1 MTDTALNG
9 DMQHPTPGS
18 STSSG
23 DHGCPRAAPCSASSP
38 RIEVSDLTIAY
49 NGEPAVVDVD
59 LRLPPGSVCGLV
71 GMNGAGKSTLFKA
84 LMGFVNP
91 LRGQIHI
98 DGLPVVEAQRRQLI
112 AYVPQSEQVD
122 WQFPIRVWDVVMMG
136 RYGRMN
142 LLRWPSA
149 ADRTAVREALER
161 VDLLPLQHRQ
171 IGALSG
177 GQRKRAFLARAI
189 AQQAR
194 VLLLDEPFT
203 GVDIRTERL
212 IIDLLLEQRDQGAT
226 VLIATHDLDA
236 IPTFCDSVVLI
247 NRTVLAYGETSEV
260 FTQANL
266 LRTFGAAPSLA
277 YPP

>member
-1 MTDTALNG
+1 M
-9 DMQHPTPGS
+9 H
-18 STSSG
+18 
-23 DHGCPRAAPCSASSP
+23 
-38 RIEVSDLTIAY
+38 RIDVSRLTVTY

-59 LRLPPGSVCGLV
+59 LQLEAGTICGLV
-71 GMNGAGKSTLFKA
+71 GMNGAGKSTLFRA
-84 LMGFVNP
+84 LTGFVNP
-91 LRGQIHI
+91 TRGTIRI
-98 DGLPVVEAQRRQLI
+98 DGLPVAEAQRQQAV

-122 WQFPIRVWDVVMMG
+122 WQFPIRVWDVVLMG

-142 LLRWPSA
+142 LLRWPNA
-149 ADRTAVREALER
+149 ADRQAVTEALR
-161 VDLLPLQHRQ
+161 QVDLLPLRNRQ
-171 IGALSG
+171 IGELSG
-177 GQRKRAFLARAI
+177 GQRKRAFLARAL

-212 IIDLLLEQRDQGAT
+212 IIDLLLKQRQEGAT

-236 IPTFCDSVVLI
+236 IPSFCDQVVLI

-266 LRTFGAAPSLA
+266 LRTFGAASTLVP
-277 YPP
+277 

>member
-1 MTDTALNG
+1 MDLDPTAIG
-9 DMQHPTPGS
+9 PDPVTPS
-18 STSSG
+18 
-23 DHGCPRAAPCSASSP
+23 
-38 RIEVSDLTIAY
+38 IEIRDLTITY
-49 NGEPAVVDVD
+49 GGEPAVVDVD
-59 LRLPPGSVCGLV
+59 LRLLPGSICGLV

-84 LMGFVNP
+84 LMGFVSP
-91 LRGQIHI
+91 VRGDIRI
-98 DGLPVVEAQRRQLI
+98 EGLPVIRAQREQAI

-149 ADRTAVREALER
+149 ADRLAVHEALER
-161 VDLLPLQHRQ
+161 VDLLPYRHRQ

-177 GQRKRAFLARAI
+177 GQRKRAFLARAM

-212 IIDLLLEQRDQGAT
+212 IIDLLLRQRDRGAT

-266 LRTFGAAPSLA
+266 LRTFGAPQS
-277 YPP
+277 PP

>member
-1 MTDTALNG
+1 MHRIDV
-9 DMQHPTPGS
+9 
-18 STSSG
+18 SG
-23 DHGCPRAAPCSASSP
+23 
-38 RIEVSDLTIAY
+38 LTVTY

-59 LRLPPGSVCGLV
+59 LRLEAGTICGLV
-71 GMNGAGKSTLFKA
+71 GMNGAGKSTLFRA
-84 LMGFVNP
+84 LTGFVHP
-91 LRGQIHI
+91 TRGTVRI
-98 DGLPVVEAQRRQLI
+98 DGLTVVQAQRHQAV

-122 WQFPIRVWDVVMMG
+122 WQFPIRVWDVALMG

-142 LLRWPSA
+142 LLRWPA
-149 ADRTAVREALER
+149 DADRQAVSEALR
-161 VDLLPLQHRQ
+161 QVDLLPLRDRQ
-171 IGALSG
+171 IGELSG
-177 GQRKRAFLARAI
+177 GQRKRAFLARAL

-212 IIDLLLEQRDQGAT
+212 IIDLLLQQRDQGAT

-236 IPTFCDSVVLI
+236 IPSFCDRVVLI

-266 LRTFGAAPSLA
+266 LRTFGANPTFV
-277 YPP
+277 P

>member
-1 MTDTALNG
+1 MHQPMPSARENRD
-9 DMQHPTPGS
+9 
-18 STSSG
+18 
-23 DHGCPRAAPCSASSP
+23 PRADDAQGGAP
-38 RIEVSDLTIAY
+38 RIQVSDLTITY

-59 LRLPPGSVCGLV
+59 LRLPPGSICGLV

-84 LMGFVNP
+84 LMGFVTP
-91 LRGQIHI
+91 LRGQIRI
-98 DGLPVVEAQRRQLI
+98 DGLPVLQAQRSQAI

-149 ADRTAVREALER
+149 ADRSAVLEALER
-161 VDLLPLQHRQ
+161 VDLLPMRHRQ

-266 LRTFGAAPSLA
+266 LRTFGAAPSL
-277 YPP
+277 P

>member
-1 MTDTALNG
+1 MTKKALNG
-9 DMQHPTPGS
+9 RILLTGM
-18 STSSG
+18 
-23 DHGCPRAAPCSASSP
+23 AVP
-38 RIEVSDLTIAY
+38 RIDVRDLTVTY
-49 NGEPAVVDVD
+49 NGNPAVVEVD
-59 LRLPPGSVCGLV
+59 LQLPAGSICGLV

-84 LMGFVNP
+84 LMGFVSP
-91 LRGQIHI
+91 LTGSIRI
-98 DGLPVVEAQRRQLI
+98 DGLPVQEAQRRQTV

-149 ADRTAVREALER
+149 SDRAATRDALQQ
-161 VDLLPLQHRQ
+161 VDLIDLQDRQ
-171 IGALSG
+171 IGTLSG
-177 GQRKRAFLARAI
+177 GQRKRAFLARAL
-189 AQQAR
+189 AQQAG

-212 IIDLLLEQRDQGAT
+212 IIDLLLTQRSRGAT

-266 LRTFGAAPSLA
+266 LRTFGAAPT
-277 YPP
+277 P